1 MRALRRHRAEKFIKK
16 QLKIARCNGITY
28 SQPGRYRKR
37 RAMDCG
43 NPQCTLCGNP
53 RRRTTRYVSGL
64 DKITKQE
71 RVVLEKLKY
80 ELEEEYY
87 GINEAC
93 ATPL

>member
-16 QLKIARCNGITY
+16 QLKIARCNGEDPKT
-28 SQPGRYRKR
+28 PGKYRKR

-43 NPQCTLCGNP
+43 NPRCTLCGNP
-53 RRRTTRYVSGL
+53 RRHGTRYVSG
-64 DKITKQE
+64 DEKITKQE

-87 GINEAC
+87 GINEAS
-93 ATPL
+93 AASI